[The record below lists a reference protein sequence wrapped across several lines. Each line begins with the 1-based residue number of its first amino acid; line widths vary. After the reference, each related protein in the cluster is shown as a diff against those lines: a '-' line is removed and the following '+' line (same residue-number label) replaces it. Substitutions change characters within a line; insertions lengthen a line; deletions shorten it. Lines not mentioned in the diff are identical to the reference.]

1 MPSYIYRPHTL
12 QNRTLVD
19 MTEKHPVAGQSGV
32 ATGKGMSAPIDTKD
46 FQKVAKDLKL
56 SGSLVKK
63 LKTEDHESGKEKRRK
78 LSPIKIRLD
87 KELK

>member
-1 MPSYIYRPHTL
+1 MPSYIYRPHSL
-12 QNRTLVD
+12 RSQTLVD
-19 MTEKHPVAGQSGV
+19 MSEKHPIAGQSGV
-32 ATGKGMSAPIDTKD
+32 ATGSGISAPIDTKE

-63 LKTEDHESGKEKRRK
+63 LKTENHESAKEKRRK

-87 KELK
+87 KEL